1 MNYVCIMVMWRASL
15 RHIIRQH
22 SVQINTNTH
31 THTDSLSC
39 AGTQAGRS
47 SSRVLSGES
56 EHLIGSR
63 WADGPSLCSAP
74 PTQAPPHPLLSET
87 IRTYPSPADKHTK
100 THRCECGYWGSNELS
115 SYANNKSY
123 VSAELYLNSGVLI
136 SYINQQY
143 SCMLD

>member
-1 MNYVCIMVMWRASL
+1 MSVLWSCGGHHYSTLYISIVCRLIL
-15 RHIIRQH
+15 TH
-22 SVQINTNTH
+22 TH

-39 AGTQAGRS
+39 AGMQAGRS

-87 IRTYPSPADKHTK
+87 IQTYPSPADKHTK
-100 THRCECGYWGSNELS
+100 TQIYEIDVSVDIGAIMIWKKLS

-123 VSAELYLNSGVLI
+123 VSAEGPATLFKFRS
-136 SYINQQY
+136 SY
-143 SCMLD
+143 